1 MKYIPKLLLE
11 TSVFNYY
18 NYGKEGRKQQ
28 DTRQLFADIRAG
40 KYLAYM
46 SSEVMDEIMDA
57 QEENRDKMLELADTY
72 KIDVVQDNPLVDP
85 LADLYVARNIIPAK
99 YRMDAVHI
107 ATATV
112 NDLDCVVSFDME
124 HIVKPKTLIGAGFIN
139 LYEGYRWIG
148 LATPTE
154 VIEYVNA

>member
-18 NYGKEGRKQQ
+18 DYGKEGRKQQ
-28 DTRQLFADIRAG
+28 DTRQLFADIWAG
-40 KYLAYM
+40 KFIAYI
-46 SSEVMDEIMDA
+46 SSEVSDEIRDA
-57 QEENRDKMLELADTY
+57 PEGKRVKMQELINAY
-72 KIDVVQDNPLVDP
+72 KIEILQDNPLVDP
-85 LADLYVARNIIPAK
+85 LADLYVAWNIIPAK

-107 ATATV
+107 AAATV
-112 NDLDCVVSFDME
+112 KGLDCVISFDMG
-124 HIVKPKTLIGAGFIN
+124 HIVKPKTMIGTGFIN

-154 VIEYVNA
+154 VIEYVNT